1 MLSPSQKVARDI
13 RRVRLARELS
23 QRQLSQLA
31 GFAQP
36 YLCQVEK
43 GVRAVSLKAAKK
55 LEVAL
60 ELKAGR
66 FCKPLQNRESRKLWA
81 ATRAALREFG
91 RHIREFVEGDKPWVE
106 QPHQCFSLEN
116 PLWPMAIHLGEES
129 AEEVRQLELLRKNQ
143 PRFWRD
149 FNSFR
154 FDSWSEKR
162 LLVRVAL
169 LGMQLT
175 GVRLDQLG
183 CSLELVDGKTGKR
196 SGLHRAFVYKG
207 ENASLVWCPQV
218 AVRAGHK
225 VLCVDNLLLI
235 RVGGKTVTTVVE
247 VNGAAFH
254 ADQEKELRRNRL
266 LGVPILHLDAARLG
280 EPRLIE
286 RILSWARRIAGAA

>member
-1 MLSPSQKVARDI
+1 MLSPCQKVARDV

-23 QRQLSQLA
+23 QRQLGQLA

-43 GVRAVSLKAAKK
+43 GVRAISVKAARK
-55 LEVAL
+55 LELAL
-60 ELKAGR
+60 ELKEGR
-66 FCKPLQNRESRKLWA
+66 FCKPLRNRESRKLWA
-81 ATRAALREFG
+81 ATRAALRDFG
-91 RHIREFVEGDKPWVE
+91 RQIREFVKGEKPWVE

-116 PLWPMAIHLGEES
+116 PLWPMGVHLGEEA

-183 CSLELVDGKTGKR
+183 CSLELVDGKTGKHP
-196 SGLHRAFVYKG
+196 GLHRAFVHKG
-207 ENASLVWCPQV
+207 EGASLVWCPQV
-218 AVRAGHK
+218 AVRAGNT

-235 RVGGKTVTTVVE
+235 RLGGKTVTTVVE
-247 VNGAAFH
+247 VNGAPFH
-254 ADQEKELRRNRL
+254 ADQEKERRRNRL
-266 LGVPILHLDAARLG
+266 LGVPILHLDACRLG

-286 RILSWARRIAGAA
+286 RILSWARRVAEAA